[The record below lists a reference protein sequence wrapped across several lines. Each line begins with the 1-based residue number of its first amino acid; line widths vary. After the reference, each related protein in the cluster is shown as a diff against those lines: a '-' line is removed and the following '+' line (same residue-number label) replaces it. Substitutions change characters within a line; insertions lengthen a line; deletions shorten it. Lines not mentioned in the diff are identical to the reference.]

1 MKLIHNIKISVLF
14 DEKNKEVIKN
24 TLLKILPKE
33 TIEDLNNKKLK
44 ISEELIKG
52 ENNLMM
58 YKLNITK
65 NKQCNL
71 FFENLINN
79 LDKEYLEDK
88 ITKRIDENCKLFIRL
103 DKDNLASDKYNL
115 TYCGNCFHIKMTI
128 ASYPKKKEIA
138 QEMLIKEIK
147 KIKN

>member
-14 DEKNKEVIKN
+14 DENQKEIIKK
-24 TLLKILPKE
+24 TLLKILPTQ
-33 TIEDLNNKKLK
+33 TIEDLNNKKIK
-44 ISEELIKG
+44 IDEELIKG

-58 YKLNITK
+58 YILKIKK

-88 ITKRIDENCKLFIRL
+88 ITKRIDSSCKLFIRL
-103 DKDNLASDKYNL
+103 DKDSLINNKYEM

-138 QEMLIKEIK
+138 ENMIIKEIK